1 MSCPHCLSTSVNK
14 RKQHTFTGHRTFQGP
29 THELISILKIRC
41 STKFLIERPY
51 SQLEAGHFLCS
62 WWRWGSRRRCCRN
75 HNHLLWVRSPQSP
88 PNSVLTEPRTQAPDV
103 SRPRQQILKFQ
114 TYQWFDPVRKRNAGR
129 FISCIVICRLGIK
142 SETRP
147 STILTRRLE
156 H

>member
-1 MSCPHCLSTSVNK
+1 MLQKSQSSVV
-14 RKQHTFTGHRTFQGP
+14 G
-29 THELISILKIRC
+29 SI
-41 STKFLIERPY
+41 P
-51 SQLEAGHFLCS
+51 
-62 WWRWGSRRRCCRN
+62 
-75 HNHLLWVRSPQSP
+75 
-88 PNSVLTEPRTQAPDV
+88 TEPTKLGSDRTRTQAPDV